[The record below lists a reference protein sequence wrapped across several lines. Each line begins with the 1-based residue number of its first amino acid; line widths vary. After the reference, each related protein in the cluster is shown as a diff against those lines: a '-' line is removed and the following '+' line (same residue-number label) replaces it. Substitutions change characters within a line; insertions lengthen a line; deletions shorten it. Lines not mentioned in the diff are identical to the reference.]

1 MFKLTK
7 SKQYNLITLNN
18 PPANTFN
25 SILLNNLLLQIND
38 LNNNKPLLFTSTGNI
53 FSAGIDLF
61 IADKLSKREFKN
73 LIISFE
79 SFLIHIINHKGPT
92 YTILNGPAIAG
103 GFILSITTDYC
114 YSNSL
119 DYKVGL
125 NKNISKSSLP
135 SVPQSLLKTQYENDY
150 QKFWE
155 PKKIIEFDINNK
167 IFQFT
172 KNPFEDIKRQIK
184 NLDNSF
190 QSKKEKKQIEI
201 LNHIKINRE
210 NYNNEFFRQWWL
222 DEAVKLREKEI
233 KNLKT

>member
-1 MFKLTK
+1 MIKIK
-7 SKQYNLITLNN
+7 KNKQYNLVVLSN

-25 SILLNNLLLQIND
+25 IDLLNDLCIFMKSINND
-38 LNNNKPLLFTSTGNI
+38 KPLLITAEGKI

-61 IADKLSKREFKN
+61 ITNELSKKDFKN

-79 SFLIHIINHKGPT
+79 SFLIQIINHKGPT

-114 YSNSL
+114 YSNNVN
-119 DYKVGL
+119 YKVGL
-125 NKNISKSSLP
+125 NQNITRLSLP
-135 SVPQSLLKTQYENDY
+135 SVPQSLLKTKYENDY

-155 PKKIIEFDINNK
+155 IKQIIEFDFNNR
-167 IFQFT
+167 IYQFA
-172 KNPFEDIKRQIK
+172 KNPLKEIIKKIE
-184 NLDNSF
+184 NFDNSF
-190 QSKKEKKQIEI
+190 YEQKEKKQIKI
-201 LNHIKINRE
+201 LNHIKINGE

-222 DEAVKLREKEI
+222 DENIKLREKEV

>member
-1 MFKLTK
+1 MFKIIK
-7 SKQYNLITLNN
+7 SKHYNLVTLNN

-25 SILLNNLLLQIND
+25 SILLTDLFYQIND
-38 LNNNKPLLFTSTGNI
+38 LNIEKPLLFTGKGNI

-61 IADKLSKREFKN
+61 IANKLSKKDFKD

-79 SFLIHIINHKGPT
+79 SFLMQVINHKGPT

-114 YSNSL
+114 YSNNVN
-119 DYKVGL
+119 YKVGL
-125 NKNISKSSLP
+125 NQNITRLSLP
-135 SVPQSLLKTQYENDY
+135 SVPQSLLKTKYENDY

-155 PKKIIEFDINNK
+155 IKQIIEFDFNNR
-167 IFQFT
+167 IYQFA
-172 KNPFEDIKRQIK
+172 KNPLKEIIKKIE
-184 NLDNSF
+184 NFDNSF
-190 QSKKEKKQIEI
+190 YEQKEKKQIKI
-201 LNHIKINRE
+201 LNHIKINGK

-222 DEAVKLREKEI
+222 DETVKLREKEV

>member
-1 MFKLTK
+1 MFKIIK
-7 SKQYNLITLNN
+7 SKHYNLVTLNN

-25 SILLNNLLLQIND
+25 SILLTDLFYQIND
-38 LNNNKPLLFTSTGNI
+38 LNIEKPLLFTGKGNI

-61 IADKLSKREFKN
+61 IANKLSRKDFKD

-79 SFLIHIINHKGPT
+79 SFLMQVINHKGPT

-114 YSNSL
+114 YSNNVN
-119 DYKVGL
+119 YKVGL
-125 NKNISKSSLP
+125 NQNITRLSLP
-135 SVPQSLLKTQYENDY
+135 SVPQSLLKTKYENDY

-155 PKKIIEFDINNK
+155 IKQIIEFDFNNR
-167 IFQFT
+167 IYQFA
-172 KNPFEDIKRQIK
+172 KNPLKEIIKKIE
-184 NLDNSF
+184 NFDNSF
-190 QSKKEKKQIEI
+190 YEQKEKKQIKI
-201 LNHIKINRE
+201 LNHIKINGK

-222 DEAVKLREKEI
+222 DETVKLREKEV

>member
-1 MFKLTK
+1 LFKIIK
-7 SKQYNLITLNN
+7 SKHYNLVTLNN

-25 SILLNNLLLQIND
+25 SILLTDLFYQIND
-38 LNNNKPLLFTSTGNI
+38 LNIEKPLLFTGKGNI

-61 IADKLSKREFKN
+61 IANKLSKKDFKD

-79 SFLIHIINHKGPT
+79 SFLMQVINHKGPT

-114 YSNSL
+114 YSNNVN
-119 DYKVGL
+119 YKVGL
-125 NKNISKSSLP
+125 NQNITRLSLP
-135 SVPQSLLKTQYENDY
+135 SVPQSLLKTKYENDY

-155 PKKIIEFDINNK
+155 IKQIIEFDFNNR
-167 IFQFT
+167 IYQFA
-172 KNPFEDIKRQIK
+172 KNPLKEIIKKIE
-184 NLDNSF
+184 NFDNSF
-190 QSKKEKKQIEI
+190 YEQKEKKQIKI
-201 LNHIKINRE
+201 LNHIKINGK

-222 DEAVKLREKEI
+222 DETVKLREKEV